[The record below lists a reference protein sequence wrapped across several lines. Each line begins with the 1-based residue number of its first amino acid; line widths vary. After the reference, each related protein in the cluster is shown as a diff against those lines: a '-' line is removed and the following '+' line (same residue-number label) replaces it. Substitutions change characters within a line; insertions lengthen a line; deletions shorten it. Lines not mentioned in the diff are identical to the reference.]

1 MRKSRT
7 RKPFRTIFIIL
18 VLLLAAE
25 IVVWGWMSEQ
35 YNNTGRI
42 LDADL
47 RIEEAI
53 LYRGMSN
60 KEDAQ
65 QTESYLIASLHN
77 NDARTEQFLPNL
89 YVTKETEPYI
99 DGESLV
105 PMSYYEAINAAGS
118 SNFDYYLCI
127 PPGQTV
133 KVFYTLTEQ
142 DCMELEAMQQDGGQL
157 YVYLPERETMQPVCV
172 PVQSIEIAAS

>member
-7 RKPFRTIFIIL
+7 KKPFRTICIIL
-18 VLLLAAE
+18 TLLLAAE
-25 IVVWGWMSEQ
+25 IVVWGWMSDRYQ
-35 YNNTGRI
+35 NTNRTV
-42 LDADL
+42 DADL
-47 RIEEAI
+47 RIEEAV
-53 LYRGMSN
+53 LYRGRSSE
-60 KEDAQ
+60 EDAQ
-65 QTESYLIASLHN
+65 QAESYLIASLHN
-77 NDARTEQFLPNL
+77 NDTRTEQFLPNL
-89 YVTKETEPYI
+89 YVTKETEPYM

-105 PMSYYEAINAAGS
+105 PMSYYEAINAAGA

-157 YVYLPERETMQPVCV
+157 YVYLPERETAKPVCV
-172 PVQSIEIAAS
+172 PVQSIEITAS